1 MRKAAKILIA
11 GTLVAIPLQAL
22 WCGAATSQTA
32 PPPPQNRVV
41 IDQVQLGDVMS
52 NNTLNVVT
60 MDTVVINNM
69 AVGNSATVGSVGIDT
84 RVDSKQRLN
93 ADVQAATVFNNTGYS
108 GTNIINTSAYGN
120 VGEATVTEGANLSGG
135 WQQKTAAG
143 TLVKGGTRIN
153 SENADLGPLTSVST
167 TAVANSQGFGIEGG
181 GTSSVVLAQRA
192 NGTAQASESAT
203 FRYTA
208 GEVDMASLAVS
219 NNVTAV
225 GTTGSSQIITS
236 SQKMRGEQTLGY
248 SSVTT
253 ANAQTLNNVAT
264 ATANNFNASNEGGPL
279 EIIAQQVNKGYVRAQ
294 ADNVADQFGTN
305 NAMAYGVGNSATA
318 SESGIELSMDFD
330 QVNRGGV
337 TAVST
342 VSGGTGYD
350 SSSTSVAMGNAI
362 TGSACSTCGGVID
375 ITSRQ
380 VNSNTITAGSTT
392 TIGGTARSATS
403 VSTAV
408 GNSATF
414 YSSRPNG

>member
-1 MRKAAKILIA
+1 ML
-11 GTLVAIPLQAL
+11 
-22 WCGAATSQTA
+22 
-32 PPPPQNRVV
+32 
-41 IDQVQLGDVMS
+41 S

-60 MDTVVINNM
+60 MDANVMTNT
-69 AVGNSATVGSVGIDT
+69 AVGNSATYGAVGGDL
-84 RVDSKQRLN
+84 RVDSKQVLK
-93 ADVQAATVFNNTGYS
+93 ADVQAATVFNNAGYA
-108 GTNIINTSAYGN
+108 GTNVINTAAYGN
-120 VGEATVTEGANLSGG
+120 VAEATVTEGGNLSGG
-135 WQQKTAAG
+135 FQQKTAAG

-167 TAVANSQGFGIEGG
+167 TAVGNTQGIGIEGG
-181 GTSSVVLAQRA
+181 GTASVLLGQRA
-192 NGTAQASESAT
+192 NGTTQASESAT

-225 GTTGSSQIITS
+225 GTTGSSQIIQS

-253 ANAQTLNNVAT
+253 ANAQTINNVAT
-264 ATANNFNASNEGGPL
+264 ATANNFTASNDGGPL
-279 EIIAQQVNKGYVRAQ
+279 EIIGQQVNKGYVRAQ
-294 ADNVADQFGTN
+294 ADNVADQYGTN

-350 SSSTSVAMGNAI
+350 SSSTSIAMGNAI

-392 TIGGTARSATS
+392 TIGGSGRSATS
-403 VSTAV
+403 TSTAV